1 MADSQTP
8 VSPAV
13 SPVGTTSLPRRT
25 IVAVAIGNFV
35 EWFDYSLYAIFAGI
49 IAAVF
54 FPSDNEL
61 TSLLTTFAVFGVA
74 IVARP
79 AGALLFGHLGD
90 RVGRSRTLSTV
101 ILLMSVSTAVTGLL
115 PSHAAAGVFAP
126 VSLVV
131 LRVIQGF
138 AAGGE
143 YGGAASYVLEA
154 APPKRRGLYASIA
167 IWTQLL
173 AVAVGLLTGTLLSQS
188 LTADQLSSWGW
199 RLPFLLA
206 LPLGAVGLYMRRKL
220 EDPALF
226 TAASESGGVHSAP
239 LVVLLRNHG
248 RDLLKVVG
256 LVVYGTSGAYLL
268 LYLPAYSQTILD
280 VAPGTSFGAAL
291 AAILAATVSV
301 PVCAAVSDRVG
312 RRPCLLVTSLTA
324 AVLMYPAFVLLQ
336 GGTTSYLAAHLVIG
350 LAVGSFAGPMSA
362 AIAEAFPT
370 ALRYSGLSV
379 GYGVATSVFGGMTPL
394 ALTALLG
401 ATDNQ
406 LAPAWFFITTA
417 LISFGAAWA
426 ITETAGKP
434 LRES

>member
-1 MADSQTP
+1 MADSQ
-8 VSPAV
+8 SSV
-13 SPVGTTSLPRRT
+13 SPVSKASLPRRT

-35 EWFDYSLYAIFAGI
+35 EWFDFALYAIFASI
-49 IAAVF
+49 IATVF

-90 RVGRSRTLSTV
+90 RMGRSRTLSTV
-101 ILLMSVSTAVTGLL
+101 ILLMSVSTALIGLL
-115 PSHAAAGVFAP
+115 PSHATAGAIAP
-126 VSLVV
+126 VCLVM
-131 LRVIQGF
+131 LRVFQGF

-143 YGGAASYVLEA
+143 YGGAASYVLET
-154 APPKRRGLYASIA
+154 APPERRGLYASIA
-167 IWTQLL
+167 IWTQLF
-173 AVAVGLLTGTLLSQS
+173 AVAVGLLTGTLLSRS
-188 LTADQLSSWGW
+188 LTADQLASWGW

-220 EDPALF
+220 EDPAVF
-226 TAASESGGVHSAP
+226 IAASTSGEVHSAP
-239 LVVLLRNHG
+239 LAALLRGHG

-268 LYLPAYSQTILD
+268 LYLPTYSQTILE
-280 VAPGTSFGAAL
+280 VSPGTSFGAAL
-291 AAILAATVSV
+291 AALLAATASV
-301 PVCAAVSDRVG
+301 PVSAAVSDRIG
-312 RRPCLLVTSLTA
+312 RRPCLLAMSMIAT
-324 AVLMYPAFVLLQ
+324 VLMYPAFLLLH
-336 GGTTSYLAAHLVIG
+336 GDSAAYLAAHLVIG
-350 LAVGSFAGPMSA
+350 FVVGAYAGPMSA

-401 ATDNQ
+401 ATGNQ
-406 LAPAWFFITTA
+406 LAPAWFFIATA
-417 LISFGAAWA
+417 LISFGAAWVTA
-426 ITETAGKP
+426 ETAGKP
-434 LRES
+434 LRAS